1 MNSSNRVNISRRGL
15 MFVLSSPSGAGK
27 TTLSKLLRDSD
38 DNLGL
43 SISATTRDPRP
54 GEVEGRDYIFVDHP
68 AFVTMRD
75 QGEFLE
81 WAQVFD
87 NYYATPRKPVELA
100 LKQGRDILFD
110 IDWQGA
116 EQLRNT
122 AREDVVTVFV
132 LPPSAKALEERLK
145 NRAQDPPDVVAERMA
160 GASNEIR
167 HWDVYDYVIINEDL
181 DQSLDAIKSIL
192 KAERMRRQ
200 RRTGLESFVKSIE
213 NDLNASKT
221 DES

>member
-1 MNSSNRVNISRRGL
+1 

>member
-1 MNSSNRVNISRRGL
+1 

-43 SISATTRDPRP
+43 SISATTRNPRP
-54 GEVEGRDYIFVDHP
+54 GEIEGQDYRFVDH
-68 AFVTMRD
+68 ATFMAMRD
-75 QGEFLE
+75 RGEFLE

-87 NYYATPRKPVELA
+87 NYYATPREPVEKA
-100 LKQGRDILFD
+100 LNRGEDILFD

-116 EQLRNT
+116 EQLRHT
-122 AREDVVTVFV
+122 ARKDVVTVFV

-145 NRAQDPPDVVAERMA
+145 KRAQDPPEIVAKRMA
-160 GASNEIR
+160 GASSEIR

-181 DQSLDAIKSIL
+181 DQSLEAIKSIL
-192 KAERMRRQ
+192 KAERLRRE
-200 RRTGLESFVKSIE
+200 RRTGLEAFVKLIE
-213 NDLNASKT
+213 NDLSTAKP
-221 DES
+221 E

>member
-1 MNSSNRVNISRRGL
+1 

-38 DNLGL
+38 NNIGL
-43 SISATTRDPRP
+43 SISATTRSPRP
-54 GEVEGRDYIFVDHP
+54 GEVKGRDYTFVDHP
-68 AFVTMRD
+68 AFMTMRD

-145 NRAQDPPDVVAERMA
+145 NRAQDPPDVVADRMA

-181 DQSLDAIKSIL
+181 NQSLDAIKSIEL
-192 KAERMRRQ
+192 P
-200 RRTGLESFVKSIE
+200 TY
-213 NDLNASKT
+213 
-221 DES
+221 